1 MAGIVAGFAV
11 WFYTLLLPS
20 FADAG
25 WIARGFLDDGPL
37 GAGLLALFAL
47 RRLLLHGHI
56 AWCALWLL
64 PVALASLA
72 LAKAWPQ

>member
-1 MAGIVAGFAV
+1 
-11 WFYTLLLPS
+11 
-20 FADAG
+20 
-25 WIARGFLDDGPL
+25 
-37 GAGLLALFAL
+37 LFAL